1 MCFTF
6 GVSHSQPNSSKPA
19 LRKNSLDYIIVSNLS
34 IGILTWGSVPV
45 LTLLL
50 LHLSKSSFS
59 QYFKELAAFVTA
71 QKNRSREMIFF
82 ASRKW
87 CKITTFI
94 WTVQIF
100 NAFFWKKFLQFGFWR
115 AFARL
120 WLGCKCAVCDF
131 ASAKLVLF
139 LEMGK
144 CFFDFF
150 GGGGYTL
157 YI

>member
-1 MCFTF
+1 MCFTI

-71 QKNRSREMIFF
+71 QKNRSREMIS
-82 ASRKW
+82 SRAESDAKLQPLFGL
-87 CKITTFI
+87 CKFLTLFL
-94 WTVQIF
+94 
-100 NAFFWKKFLQFGFWR
+100 KKFLQFGFWR

-120 WLGCKCAVCDF
+120 WLGCRCAVCDF

-150 GGGGYTL
+150 GGGWYTL